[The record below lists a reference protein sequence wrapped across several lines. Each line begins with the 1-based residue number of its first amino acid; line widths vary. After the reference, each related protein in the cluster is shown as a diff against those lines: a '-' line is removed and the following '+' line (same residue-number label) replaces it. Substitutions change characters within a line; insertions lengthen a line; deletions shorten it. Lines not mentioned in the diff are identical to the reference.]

1 VANGRAP
8 HVRPTLPA
16 MSPMSDEER
25 YRFDLNGYL
34 VRRGALG
41 GTTVA
46 ALNAAV
52 DALRL
57 PPAGNTIQSQRFSGH
72 LASSTSFCALL
83 DHDAI
88 WDVIVELCGSS
99 LRLDHSYGIVM
110 APGTSGLDLHGGAIP
125 FDPAQY
131 YVHDASGMH
140 CGLVAVQWALTDA
153 RPGDGGF
160 ACIPGS
166 HKACFERPTSITLDD
181 ALVRE
186 VPLAAGDVVLFTETL
201 THATLPWRG
210 PHDRRTLLFKYAT
223 GNSSWSRDESLSSKL
238 ARLLTDRQRLLFEP
252 PYVAYRRP
260 LA

>member
-1 VANGRAP
+1 MG
-8 HVRPTLPA
+8 
-16 MSPMSDEER
+16 PMSDDER

-34 VRRGALG
+34 VRRGALRS
-41 GTTVA
+41 TELA

-52 DALRL
+52 DALHL
-57 PPAGNTIQSQRFSGH
+57 PPADNTIQSQRFAGH
-72 LASSTSFCALL
+72 LASSPTFCALL

-99 LRLDHSYGIVM
+99 LRLDHCYGIVM

-131 YVHDASGMH
+131 YVHDASGLH
-140 CGLVAVQWALTDA
+140 CGLVAVQWALADA
-153 RPGDGGF
+153 RAGDGGF

-166 HKACFERPTSITLDD
+166 HKSGFERPTSVRLDD
-181 ALVRE
+181 ALVDE
-186 VPLAAGDVVLFTETL
+186 VPLAAGDVVIFTETL

-210 PHDRRTLLFKYAT
+210 PHDRRTLLYKYAT
-223 GNSSWSRDESLSSKL
+223 GNSSWSRDESQPPKL